1 MPLKLSIGQ
10 HSNKGRK
17 PLNQD
22 FHGVMSPVEP
32 LSSSKGTAVV
42 IADGIS
48 SSSVSQVASEI
59 SVKGFLEDYYATSES
74 WSVRSSGQHVLNATN
89 SWLYA
94 QTRNGPY
101 RYDIE
106 KGYVCTFSAL
116 VLKSTT
122 AHIFHTGDA
131 RVYRLAEATLEQL
144 TEDHRV
150 WISADKSYLSR
161 ALGMRENLE
170 YDYQSQPMVEGDVF
184 ILATDGVYEFV
195 KPRAIAAMIGQYNG
209 ELDKAAQHIVAKAL
223 AEGSNDNL
231 TIQIVRV
238 DQLGSRD
245 VLELQ
250 EHALALPFPPE
261 LKPRMLF
268 DGYRIVR
275 EMHHSPRSHVY
286 LATDEE
292 TGEQL
297 VLKTP
302 SVDLRND
309 AAYLESFLMEEWV
322 ARRVKSAHL
331 LQPRP
336 QSRKR
341 NYLYIVTEFVEGK
354 TLRQWML
361 DNPAPDLEIVRDVVE
376 QAARGLR
383 VMHRQEMLHQD
394 LRPENI
400 MIDSSGT
407 VRIIDFGSTCVA
419 GVAEIYSVNEQQ
431 NVRGTLQYTAP
442 EYLLGE
448 PGTSSSDLYSLGV
461 IAYEMLSGSLPY
473 GASMGRA
480 TTRAAQQRLTYRS
493 VLDDERT
500 IPFWVDETIHKAV
513 QPQPSRRY
521 SEMSE
526 FLYDLRHPNPA
537 FLRKQRQP
545 LAERNPIL
553 FWKVLSLMLFIC
565 TVVLL
570 ITHPHFNVP

>member
-1 MPLKLSIGQ
+1 ML
-10 HSNKGRK
+10 
-17 PLNQD
+17 
-22 FHGVMSPVEP
+22 PVEP
-32 LSSSKGTAVV
+32 LSSSKGTTVAL
-42 IADGIS
+42 ADGIS
-48 SSSVSQVASEI
+48 SSAVSQVASAT
-59 SVKGFLEDYYATSES
+59 SVKGFLEDYYSTSES
-74 WSVRSSGQHVLNATN
+74 WSVRSSVQHVMNATN

-94 QTRNGPY
+94 QTRNGPN
-101 RYDIE
+101 RYDMD

-131 RVYRLAEATLEQL
+131 RIYRLANSTLEQL

-170 YDYQSQPMVEGDVF
+170 FDYLMHALDKGDTFV
-184 ILATDGVYEFV
+184 LATDGVYEFV
-195 KPRAIAAMIGQYNG
+195 EATDIASLIFENSND
-209 ELDKAAQHIVAKAL
+209 LNKAAEDIVSLAL
-223 AEGSNDNL
+223 SQGSDDNL

-238 DQLGSRD
+238 DQLGTHD
-245 VLELQ
+245 IQELQ
-250 EHALALPFPPE
+250 EQAFSLPFPPE
-261 LKPRMLF
+261 LNPRMLF

-275 EMHHSPRSHVY
+275 EIHHSPRSHVY
-286 LATDEE
+286 LAIDEE
-292 TGEQL
+292 TGEQV
-297 VLKTP
+297 VLKAP
-302 SVDLRND
+302 SVDMRDNTV
-309 AAYLESFLMEEWV
+309 YLESFLIEEWV

-331 LQPRP
+331 LQPRA
-336 QSRKR
+336 QLRKR

-354 TLRQWML
+354 TLRQWMV
-361 DNPAPDLEIVRDVVE
+361 DNPAPDVDAVRDIIE
-376 QAARGLR
+376 QTARGLQ

-407 VRIIDFGSTCVA
+407 ARIIDFGSTCVA
-419 GVAEIYSVNEQQ
+419 GVAEIYTANEQQ
-431 NVRGTLQYTAP
+431 HIRGTLQYTAP

-448 PGTSSSDLYSLGV
+448 PGTASSDLYSLGV
-461 IAYEMLSGSLPY
+461 IAYEMLSGNLPY
-473 GASMGRA
+473 GASMARA
-480 TTRAAQQRLTYRS
+480 NTRAVQKRLSYCS

-513 QPQPSRRY
+513 HPQPARRY

-537 FLRKQRQP
+537 LLRKQRSP
-545 LAERNPIL
+545 LVERNPIL
-553 FWKVLSLMLFIC
+553 FWKALSLMLFIC

-570 ITHPHFNVP
+570 ITHPCFIGS

>member
-1 MPLKLSIGQ
+1 ML
-10 HSNKGRK
+10 
-17 PLNQD
+17 
-22 FHGVMSPVEP
+22 PVEP
-32 LSSSKGTAVV
+32 LSSSKGTAVAL
-42 IADGIS
+42 ADGIS
-48 SSSVSQVASEI
+48 SSAVSQVASET
-59 SVKGFLEDYYATSES
+59 SVKGFLEDYYSTSES
-74 WSVRSSGQHVLNATN
+74 WSVRSSVQHVMNATN

-94 QTRNGPY
+94 QTRNGPN
-101 RYDIE
+101 RYDMD

-122 AHIFHTGDA
+122 AHLFHTGDA
-131 RVYRLAEATLEQL
+131 RIYRLANSTLEQL

-150 WISADKSYLSR
+150 WVSADKSCLRR

-170 YDYQSQPMVEGDVF
+170 FDYSTHALDKGDTF

-195 KPRAIAAMIGQYNG
+195 ESTDIASLIDKNSND
-209 ELDKAAQHIVAKAL
+209 LNKAAENIVSLAL
-223 AEGSNDNL
+223 SQGSDDNL

-238 DQLGSRD
+238 DQLGSHD
-245 VLELQ
+245 IQELQ
-250 EHALALPFPPE
+250 DQALSLPFPPE
-261 LKPRMLF
+261 LNPRMLF

-286 LATDEE
+286 LAIDEE
-292 TGEQL
+292 TGEQV
-297 VLKTP
+297 VLKAP
-302 SVDLRND
+302 SVDMRDNE
-309 AAYLESFLMEEWV
+309 AYLESFLMEEWV

-331 LQPRP
+331 LQPRA

-354 TLRQWML
+354 TLRQWMM
-361 DNPAPDLEIVRDVVE
+361 DNPEPDVDAVRDIIE
-376 QAARGLR
+376 QTARGLQ

-419 GVAEIYSVNEQQ
+419 GVAEIYTPNEQQ
-431 NVRGTLQYTAP
+431 HIRGTLQYTAP

-448 PGTSSSDLYSLGV
+448 LGTVSSDLYSLGV
-461 IAYEMLSGSLPY
+461 IAYEMLSGNLPY
-473 GASMGRA
+473 GASMARA
-480 TTRAAQQRLTYRS
+480 NTRVAQNRLSYCS
-493 VLDDERT
+493 VLDDGRS
-500 IPFWVDETIHKAV
+500 IPFWVDETIRKAV
-513 QPQPSRRY
+513 HPQPARRY

-537 FLRKQRQP
+537 FLRKQRPP
-545 LAERNPIL
+545 LVERNPIL
-553 FWKVLSLMLFIC
+553 FWKALSLMLFIC

-570 ITHPHFNVP
+570 STHPYFVGS